1 MKKLFKLQL
10 IVIICCIYCIGAKA
24 QDSVKKTVPKPAYHL
39 INTANGKP
47 NIHTVNKLVI
57 NVRNAYYP
65 DKTPEEVAAILYA
78 SPASYNAVLD
88 RIYNQYDSKK
98 GISREA
104 FNASVTSHY
113 GDPFPSSAPKSV
125 VIAQVTAKPV
135 AATPVA
141 TKPVTVAQKP
151 DTVKTTTAPANPG
164 DKSLASQYQYLL
176 TKVYNYQQPI
186 IAAFHKNVMD
196 TLKSARTAL
205 KAAQIAAATQ
215 TKTIDSLQIAAKTT
229 DQSLSEAT
237 TKVNAISLLGIEMPK
252 TTYNLIMW
260 GLVILFAA
268 VAGIVMSRSGIHTHE
283 AKYRTQLYNEL
294 DEEYKAYKAK
304 ANEKEKKLA
313 RELQTE
319 RNKVDELTGKS
330 DS

>member
-1 MKKLFKLQL
+1 MKKLFVLPL
-10 IVIICCIYCIGAKA
+10 IVIFTCIGFISLKA
-24 QDSVKKTVPKPAYHL
+24 QDSVPVKKTPPKPLAYHL
-39 INTANGKP
+39 TTNPTGKP
-47 NIHTVNKLVI
+47 GIHTINKLVM

-65 DKTPEEVAAILYA
+65 DKTPEEVAAMIYA
-78 SPASYNAVLD
+78 TPASYKAILD

-113 GDPFPSSAPKSV
+113 GDPFPSSAPKPI
-125 VIAQVTAKPV
+125 IAAPSAV
-135 AATPVA
+135 
-141 TKPVTVAQKP
+141 KPVTTAQAP
-151 DTVKTTTAPANPG
+151 DTVKRTPTPVNPA

-176 TKVYNYQQPI
+176 TKVYNYQQPLL
-186 IAAFHKNVMD
+186 AAFHKNVMD
-196 TLKSARTAL
+196 TLKLVRNDLKSDQT
-205 KAAQIAAATQ
+205 KAAIQA
-215 TKTIDSLQIAAKTT
+215 KTIDSLQSAAKATGL
-229 DQSLSEAT
+229 SLSDAT
-237 TKVNAISLLGIEMPK
+237 TNANSISLLGIEMPK
-252 TTYNLIMW
+252 STYNVIMW

-268 VAGIVMSRSGIHTHE
+268 IAGIVISRSGIHTRE

-319 RNKVDELTGKS
+319 RNKLDDLLGKS